1 MINQSIE
8 QIQSAIDT
16 CIYICISKMGMG
28 KNRNIKALATEFLNG
43 DINVLLRY
51 DSGRVGSIHYFTNP
65 NEFKDDTKIVVD
77 KKEFIISSF
86 DNNIEDIINKCWEA
100 MEDIGLLP
108 DMEAPYTY
116 K

>member
-1 MINQSIE
+1 
-8 QIQSAIDT
+8 
-16 CIYICISKMGMG
+16 MG
-28 KNRNIKALATEFLNG
+28 KNRNIKALATEFING
-43 DINVLLRY
+43 DISILLMY

-77 KKEFIISSF
+77 KKEFIISRF

>member
-16 CIYICISKMGMG
+16 CILICVNKMGMG
-28 KNRNIKALATEFLNG
+28 KNRNINAIASESHDGYINIVLMY
-43 DINVLLRY
+43 DI
-51 DSGRVGSIHYFTNP
+51 GRIGSINFSINP